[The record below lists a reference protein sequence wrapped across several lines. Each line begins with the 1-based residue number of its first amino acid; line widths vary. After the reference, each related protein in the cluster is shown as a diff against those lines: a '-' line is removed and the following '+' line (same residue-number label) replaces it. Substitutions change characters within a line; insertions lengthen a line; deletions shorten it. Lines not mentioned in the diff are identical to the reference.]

1 LWHVDGYDKLK
12 PFGFAI
18 HGPID
23 GYSRKILWLE
33 VAHTNNDPCV
43 VGNYFVECVEQI
55 GGAPI
60 AVRGDCGTENVFVAG
75 VQRFLRRD
83 CQEDFAGF
91 KSFMYGTSVANQVC
105 YKYTKFLW

>member
-1 LWHVDGYDKLK
+1 MFWNIFYHY
-12 PFGFAI
+12 FI
-18 HGPID
+18 
-23 GYSRKILWLE
+23 ILSW
-33 VAHTNNDPCV
+33 
-43 VGNYFVECVEQI
+43 Q
-55 GGAPI
+55 GAPI